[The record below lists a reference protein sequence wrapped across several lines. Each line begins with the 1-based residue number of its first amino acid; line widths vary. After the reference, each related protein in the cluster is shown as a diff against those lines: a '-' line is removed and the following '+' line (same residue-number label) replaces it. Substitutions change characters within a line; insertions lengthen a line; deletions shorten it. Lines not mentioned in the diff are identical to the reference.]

1 MKNLTERQKDLIRKE
16 LSGDPGTLLHEI
28 KWLIHD
34 KLWDL
39 NLDDEDILSLSRMW
53 EEFNGLSL
61 CVDDP
66 EIDDIILDF
75 EEEVIN
81 VWEAIRHGLR
91 KGNITDLRFD
101 KEDICRDIDEAV
113 KEYLKKLEEE

>member
-34 KLWDL
+34 KLWSL

-53 EEFNGLSL
+53 EFFNTLS
-61 CVDDP
+61 CSVADP

-75 EEEVIN
+75 EEEIIN

-91 KGNITDLRFD
+91 KGLITDLEFD
-101 KEDICRDIDEAV
+101 KKAICIEIEEAV

>member
-1 MKNLTERQKDLIRKE
+1 MKLTERQKDLIRKE
-16 LSGDPGTLLHEI
+16 LSGDPKTLLWEI
-28 KWLIHD
+28 KWLIHNE
-34 KLWDL
+34 LWDL

-61 CVDDP
+61 CVTDP

-75 EEEVIN
+75 EKEIIN

-91 KGNITDLRFD
+91 KGDITDLRFD
-101 KEDICRDIDEAV
+101 KKAICQEIDEVV